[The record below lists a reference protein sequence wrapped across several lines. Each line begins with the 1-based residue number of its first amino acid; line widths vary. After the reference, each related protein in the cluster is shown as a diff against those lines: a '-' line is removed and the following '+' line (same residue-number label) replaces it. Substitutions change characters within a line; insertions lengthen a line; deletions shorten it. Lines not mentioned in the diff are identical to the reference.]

1 MNINIKLAL
10 IVSYVLLI
18 AIGISSWTK
27 DMIIAQEYAYGFIG
41 AIIMMFVMAIII
53 TIALF
58 KKEISKLKWE
68 QE

>member
-1 MNINIKLAL
+1 
-10 IVSYVLLI
+10 
-18 AIGISSWTK
+18 
-27 DMIIAQEYAYGFIG
+27 MIIAQEYAYGFIG